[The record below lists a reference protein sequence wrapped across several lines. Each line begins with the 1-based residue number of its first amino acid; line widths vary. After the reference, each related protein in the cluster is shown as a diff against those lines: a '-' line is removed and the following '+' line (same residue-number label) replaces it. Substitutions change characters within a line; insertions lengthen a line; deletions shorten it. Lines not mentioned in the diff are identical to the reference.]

1 MGENRFKNPISFQ
14 PAQVFPRLPFHV
26 SGGSM
31 ISSSSQSGD
40 VYFISD
46 KSKPASPL
54 FHAEKFV
61 RQKTSSLFDLGKPL
75 LKPDTFIADL
85 DDGETEVF
93 ASGVEKSW
101 ENMPA
106 DAERTCLF
114 TARGILFS
122 EKKGMLPLLVAIIAD
137 PKLHPKI
144 LKGVEASKNVR
155 EFPVN
160 PPDLYHFYNL
170 QKGGDMQYLTDII
183 ARDYR
188 YGVTIAQRSLDDVE
202 GRLKAEELFP
212 DRRTDLLKNYI
223 GQMQFLEVAN
233 GTVIIME
240 MRAYAARIPAG
251 CSTAADTWP
260 IPDFLGGDR
269 GVKQRMEKW
278 LKNLH
283 RAAADAQFMEAMLR

>member
-1 MGENRFKNPISFQ
+1 MGENRFKNPASLWPFKTHNY
-14 PAQVFPRLPFHV
+14 FPFHMNE
-26 SGGSM
+26 GM
-31 ISSSSQSGD
+31 AILPPPQRGD
-40 VYFISD
+40 VYSASD
-46 KSKPASPL
+46 KRKPVSPL
-54 FHAEKFV
+54 LDAEKFV

-75 LKPDTFIADL
+75 LKPETFISDL

-106 DAERTCLF
+106 DAGRTCLF
-114 TARGILFS
+114 TARGILFTK
-122 EKKGMLPLLVAIIAD
+122 KKGLLPPLVGIMAE

-155 EFPVN
+155 VFPVE
-160 PPDLYHFYNL
+160 PPDLFHFHNL
-170 QKGGDMQYLTDII
+170 QKGGDMQYLTDIV

-188 YGVTIAQRSLDDVE
+188 YGVTIAQRSLDDIE
-202 GRLKAEELFP
+202 GRLKTEELFP
-212 DRRTDLLKNYI
+212 NRRTDLLKNYI
-223 GQMQFLEVAN
+223 GQMQLLEVAN

-240 MRAYAARIPAG
+240 MRAYAARVPAG

-269 GVKQRMEKW
+269 GVKQRMNQW
-278 LKNLH
+278 LKNLY
-283 RAAADAQFMEAMLR
+283 RAATDAGFIEAMLR